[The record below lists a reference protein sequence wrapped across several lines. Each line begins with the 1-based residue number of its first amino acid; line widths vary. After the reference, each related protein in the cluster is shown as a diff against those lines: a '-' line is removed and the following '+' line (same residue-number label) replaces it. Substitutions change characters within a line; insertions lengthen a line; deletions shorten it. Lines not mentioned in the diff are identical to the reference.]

1 MKPRI
6 ALVGYLETAVTAL
19 VLSVITLVLQFMGFL
34 LMSFCLE
41 DSSTGN
47 RIILSDIGWCVAS
60 ILVPFAIRRLMLHI
74 EPSRIVRVFICALGL
89 LACVVTALLWGQV
102 LLGPLP
108 ILAHQ
113 DGTGLAGLVLFSGA
127 TFALPIVDAI
137 ACAQSLRKPLR
148 VHESRP

>member
-6 ALVGYLETAVTAL
+6 TLVGYLETAVTAL

-34 LMSFCLE
+34 LMSFYLE
-41 DSSTGN
+41 DLSTGN

-74 EPSRIVRVFICALGL
+74 EPSRIVRLFICALGL
-89 LACVVTALLWGQV
+89 LASVVTALLWGQV
-102 LLGPLP
+102 LMGPLP
-108 ILAHQ
+108 ILARQ
-113 DGTGLAGLVLFSGA
+113 AGTGLAGLVLFSGA

-137 ACAQSLRKPLR
+137 ACARSLRRPLAIP
-148 VHESRP
+148 ES